1 MNDSKPGS
9 GPPASLSVRALA
21 LIPKARIL
29 GLPGDPRLSAAQ
41 RNIFAEA
48 DERRRHLLPHELDH
62 LSGNPHSAA
71 RLVGILQP
79 EAEALV
85 ARARRQL
92 LEEQPGLIQAGGG
105 LYPPFRAAAC
115 WRDLWQFLRCVLYGA
130 ASGIVDFT
138 SPRGVQALELL
149 YQELHVPLG
158 AMVRG
163 LELLKQ
169 HTITIGP
176 IHQPTGE
183 TVVAC
188 FDHLIGSLQ
197 GFRASQEQEH
207 LT

>member
-1 MNDSKPGS
+1 MNDANPA
-9 GPPASLSVRALA
+9 PQASLSARALV

-29 GLPGDPRLSAAQ
+29 GLPGDPRLSASQ
-41 RNIFAEA
+41 RTIFAEA
-48 DERRRHLLPHELDH
+48 DEQRRQLHPDELRHLSD
-62 LSGNPHSAA
+62 NPGSAA
-71 RLVGILQP
+71 GLVGILQP

-85 ARARRQL
+85 ARARNQL
-92 LEEQPGLIQAGGG
+92 LEEKPELIQSGGG

-138 SPRGVQALELL
+138 SPRGVQAMELL

-169 HTITIGP
+169 HTIALCP
-176 IHQPTGE
+176 IQQPTGE

-188 FDHLIGSLQ
+188 FDHLISRLRGFQTNQRQ
-197 GFRASQEQEH
+197 GH
-207 LT
+207 PT

>member
-1 MNDSKPGS
+1 MNDPG
-9 GPPASLSVRALA
+9 PQASLSARALA

-41 RNIFAEA
+41 RTIFAEA
-48 DERRRHLLPHELDH
+48 DELRRQLLPDELDN
-62 LSGNPHSAA
+62 LNGNPRSAA

-85 ARARRQL
+85 ARARSQL
-92 LEEQPGLIQAGGG
+92 LEEQPELIQAGGG

-138 SPRGVQALELL
+138 SPRGVQAMELL

-169 HTITIGP
+169 HTMTICP
-176 IHQPTGE
+176 IQQPTGD

-197 GFRASQEQEH
+197 GFRANQEQGN

>member
-1 MNDSKPGS
+1 MNDANSAPQ
-9 GPPASLSVRALA
+9 ASLSARALA

-41 RNIFAEA
+41 RTIFAEA
-48 DERRRHLLPHELDH
+48 DELRRQLLPDELDN
-62 LSGNPHSAA
+62 LSGNPRSAA

-85 ARARRQL
+85 ARARSQL
-92 LEEQPGLIQAGGG
+92 LEEQPELIQAGGG

-138 SPRGVQALELL
+138 SPRGIQAMELL

-169 HTITIGP
+169 HTMTICP
-176 IHQPTGE
+176 IHQPTGD

-188 FDHLIGSLQ
+188 FDHLIGSLRGFLANRQQ
-197 GFRASQEQEH
+197 GNP
-207 LT
+207 T

>member
-1 MNDSKPGS
+1 MNNSKPA
-9 GPPASLSVRALA
+9 PQASLSTRALA

-29 GLPGDPRLSAAQ
+29 GLPGDPRLSATQ
-41 RNIFAEA
+41 RAIFAEA
-48 DERRRHLLPHELDH
+48 DELRRQLLPDELNH

-71 RLVGILQP
+71 RLVGVLQP

-85 ARARRQL
+85 ARARNQL
-92 LEEQPGLIQAGGG
+92 LEEQPQLIQAGGG

-130 ASGIVDFT
+130 ASGVVDFT
-138 SPRGVQALELL
+138 APRGVQALELL

-169 HTITIGP
+169 HTMTRCP
-176 IHQPTGE
+176 HQPPTNE

-188 FDHLIGSLQ
+188 FDHLIGSLR
-197 GFRASQEQEH
+197 GFRVNREQGNP
-207 LT
+207 T

>member
-1 MNDSKPGS
+1 MNNANRVPQ
-9 GPPASLSVRALA
+9 ASLSAQALA

-29 GLPGDPRLSAAQ
+29 GLPGDPRLSAPQ
-41 RNIFAEA
+41 RTLFAEA
-48 DERRRHLLPHELDH
+48 DEQRRQLRSDELRHLSD
-62 LSGNPHSAA
+62 NPRSAA
-71 RLVGILQP
+71 RLVDILQP

-85 ARARRQL
+85 ARARGQL
-92 LEEQPGLIQAGGG
+92 LEEKPELIQPGGG

-138 SPRGVQALELL
+138 SPRGVQAMELL

-169 HTITIGP
+169 HTMALCP
-176 IHQPTGE
+176 IHQPMGD
-183 TVVAC
+183 TVAAC
-188 FDHLIGSLQ
+188 FDHLIASLQ
-197 GFRASQEQEH
+197 GFQASQQQGH
-207 LT
+207 PI

>member
-1 MNDSKPGS
+1 MNNANPA
-9 GPPASLSVRALA
+9 PQASLSARALA

-29 GLPGDPRLSAAQ
+29 GLPGDPRLSTAQ
-41 RNIFAEA
+41 RTIFAEA
-48 DERRRHLLPHELDH
+48 DEQRRQLRPDELHH
-62 LSGNPHSAA
+62 LSDNPRSAA

-85 ARARRQL
+85 ARARGQL
-92 LEEQPGLIQAGGG
+92 LEEKPELIQPGGG

-115 WRDLWQFLRCVLYGA
+115 WRDLWQFFRCVLYGA

-138 SPRGVQALELL
+138 SPRGVQAMELL

-169 HTITIGP
+169 HTMALCLIG
-176 IHQPTGE
+176 QPTGD
-183 TVVAC
+183 TVAAC
-188 FDHLIGSLQ
+188 FDHIIGSLRGFKANQQQ
-197 GFRASQEQEH
+197 GRP
-207 LT
+207 T

>member
-1 MNDSKPGS
+1 MNDSKPS
-9 GPPASLSVRALA
+9 PRPAASLSARALA

-29 GLPGDPRLSAAQ
+29 GLPGDPRLSTAQ
-41 RNIFAEA
+41 RTIFAEA
-48 DERRRHLLPHELDH
+48 DDLRRQLLPHELDH

-79 EAEALV
+79 EAEVLV
-85 ARARRQL
+85 ARARSQL
-92 LEEQPGLIQAGGG
+92 LAEQPELIQPGGG

-138 SPRGVQALELL
+138 SPRGVQAMELL

-169 HTITIGP
+169 HTMMIGP
-176 IHQPTGE
+176 IRQPTGE

-197 GFRASQEQEH
+197 GFRVNQEKEH

>member
-1 MNDSKPGS
+1 M
-9 GPPASLSVRALA
+9 
-21 LIPKARIL
+21 
-29 GLPGDPRLSAAQ
+29 SAAQ

-62 LSGNPHSAA
+62 LRGNPHSTA

-79 EAEALV
+79 EAEVLV
-85 ARARRQL
+85 ARARSHL
-92 LEEQPGLIQAGGG
+92 LEEQPQLIHPGGG

-130 ASGIVDFT
+130 AAGIVDFT

-158 AMVRG
+158 AMARG

-169 HTITIGP
+169 HTITTGP

-188 FDHLIGSLQ
+188 FDHLIGSLR
-197 GFRASQEQEH
+197 GFRATQEQEH

>member
-1 MNDSKPGS
+1 MTDANI
-9 GPPASLSVRALA
+9 GPQASLSARALA
-21 LIPKARIL
+21 LIPKAGIL
-29 GLPGDPRLSAAQ
+29 GLPGDPRLSTVQ
-41 RNIFAEA
+41 RAIFAEA
-48 DERRRHLLPHELDH
+48 DELRRQLLPNELDH
-62 LSGNPHSAA
+62 LSRNPRSAA
-71 RLVGILQP
+71 RLVGSLQP

-85 ARARRQL
+85 ARARNQL
-92 LEEQPGLIQAGGG
+92 LEEQPELIQPGGG

-138 SPRGVQALELL
+138 APRGVQALELL

-169 HTITIGP
+169 HTMMICP
-176 IHQPTGE
+176 MQQPTGD

-188 FDHLIGSLQ
+188 FDHLIGSLR
-197 GFRASQEQEH
+197 GFQAGKEQEN

>member
-1 MNDSKPGS
+1 MNDSNPG
-9 GPPASLSVRALA
+9 PRASLSARALA

-41 RNIFAEA
+41 RAIFTEA
-48 DERRRHLLPHELDH
+48 DELRRQLLPNELDR

-71 RLVGILQP
+71 RLVSVLQP

-85 ARARRQL
+85 ARARSQL
-92 LEEQPGLIQAGGG
+92 LDEQPELIQPGGG

-130 ASGIVDFT
+130 ASGVVDFT
-138 SPRGVQALELL
+138 APRGVQALELL

-169 HTITIGP
+169 HTMTICPG
-176 IHQPTGE
+176 QQETGD

-197 GFRASQEQEH
+197 GFRANREQGN

>member
-1 MNDSKPGS
+1 MNDAHSTPQ
-9 GPPASLSVRALA
+9 ASLSARALA

-29 GLPGDPRLSAAQ
+29 GLPGDPRLSTAQ
-41 RNIFAEA
+41 RTIFAEA
-48 DERRRHLLPHELDH
+48 DELRRQLLPEELDN
-62 LSGNPHSAA
+62 LSGNPRSAA
-71 RLVGILQP
+71 RLVALLQP

-85 ARARRQL
+85 ARARSQL
-92 LEEQPGLIQAGGG
+92 LEEKPELIQAGGG

-138 SPRGVQALELL
+138 SPRGVQAMELL

-169 HTITIGP
+169 HTMTICP
-176 IHQPTGE
+176 VHQPTGD

-188 FDHLIGSLQ
+188 FDHLISSLQ
-197 GFRASQEQEH
+197 GFRAHQDQGNP
-207 LT
+207 T

>member
-1 MNDSKPGS
+1 MNDANPASQ
-9 GPPASLSVRALA
+9 ASLSARALA

-29 GLPGDPRLSAAQ
+29 GLPGDPRLSVAQ
-41 RNIFAEA
+41 RTIFAEA
-48 DERRRHLLPHELDH
+48 DEQRRQLRPDELHH
-62 LSGNPHSAA
+62 LSDNPRSAA

-85 ARARRQL
+85 ARARSQL
-92 LEEQPGLIQAGGG
+92 LEEKPELIQPGGG

-138 SPRGVQALELL
+138 SPRGVQAMELL

-169 HTITIGP
+169 HTIALCP
-176 IHQPTGE
+176 IHQPTGD

-188 FDHLIGSLQ
+188 FDHLIGSLRGFQANQQQ
-197 GFRASQEQEH
+197 GH
-207 LT
+207 PT

>member
-1 MNDSKPGS
+1 MNDANPA
-9 GPPASLSVRALA
+9 PQASLSARALA

-41 RNIFAEA
+41 RTIFAEA
-48 DERRRHLLPHELDH
+48 DELRRQLLPDELDH
-62 LSGNPHSAA
+62 LSGNPRSAA

-85 ARARRQL
+85 ARARSQL
-92 LEEQPGLIQAGGG
+92 LEEQPELIQAGGG

-138 SPRGVQALELL
+138 SPRGVQAMELL

-169 HTITIGP
+169 HTMTICP
-176 IHQPTGE
+176 IHQSTGD

-188 FDHLIGSLQ
+188 FDHLIDSLQ
-197 GFRASQEQEH
+197 GFQANRQQGH
-207 LT
+207 PT